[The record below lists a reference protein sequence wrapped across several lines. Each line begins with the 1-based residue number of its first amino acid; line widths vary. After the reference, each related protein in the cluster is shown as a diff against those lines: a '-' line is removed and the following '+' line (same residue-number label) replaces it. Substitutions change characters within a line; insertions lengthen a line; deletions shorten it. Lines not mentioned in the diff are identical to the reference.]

1 MKMKIT
7 FATLTMLLAVSISSM
22 FAQTAVS
29 GSQTSVHEQ
38 VAQFTQT
45 WQDAFNRADAK
56 AIAALFTA
64 DAQRTDTEGS
74 TVTGTNQIADHYTG
88 LFKSGKW
95 NVRIRTE
102 STAQLADG
110 SIVST
115 GSYKSTGTDASG
127 AEVVR
132 SGTFRNEL
140 IRKNKQFFI
149 RRMKLLN
156 SL

>member
-7 FATLTMLLAVSISSM
+7 FATLTMLLAVSVSSI

-29 GSQTSVHEQ
+29 GSQTGVDEQ

-64 DAQRTDTEGS
+64 NAERTDTEGA
-74 TVTGTNQIADHYTG
+74 TATGTDQIAAHYTS
-88 LFKSGKW
+88 LFKSGYWK
-95 NVRIRTE
+95 VKIRTE

-110 SIVST
+110 TIVST
-115 GSYKSTGTDASG
+115 GSFRSTGTDASG

-140 IRKNKQFFI
+140 IRQNKQFFI
-149 RRMKLLN
+149 RRMKLHD